1 MREQRI
7 SNGDVLFFSKS
18 ASSEISLVSDSSYD
32 LKYTYAYGGVLR
44 EVVHEHSIHETGGMG
59 IREKAEAG
67 GVREVGE
74 ARKGGRREF

>member
-7 SNGDVLFFSKS
+7 SNGVFLFSSES

-32 LKYTYAYGGVLR
+32 LKYTYAYGVVLH
-44 EVVHEHSIHETGGMG
+44 EVVPEHSIHETGGRG
-59 IREKAEAG
+59 IRGKAGAG